1 MRRVCVFTVLSLS
14 AFWPLARAQDAK
26 KDPDQI
32 GLRDVS
38 KGMNFFSIEKE
49 MALGKQLSQRLEQH
63 SKLITDK
70 IIVEYVNR
78 LGQNLAKHS
87 DAKIPLTIKV
97 IEGDDPNAVTLP
109 GGFIYVQTGLIR
121 TADTEAELAAALA
134 HEIAHVAARH
144 GTRQASQSELTQL
157 ASIPL
162 FFVGGWGGI
171 CAMGA
176 STGATPMFLL
186 ASQRSNESEADL
198 LGLQYLYKSG
208 YDPLGMVDIF
218 EKIFSF
224 DERKQGRI
232 SQIFSTHPI
241 SGVRLVNVQKNIE
254 TMKPQPQYIVT
265 TSEFNDVQAR
275 LLALDWDRQPEP
287 AAPKAPTLHKA
298 GDQIANTKNL
308 VPQTDPRASQIKE
321 AYTVR

>member
-1 MRRVCVFTVLSLS
+1 
-14 AFWPLARAQDAK
+14 
-26 KDPDQI
+26 
-32 GLRDVS
+32 
-38 KGMNFFSIEKE
+38 
-49 MALGKQLSQRLEQH
+49 
-63 SKLITDK
+63 
-70 IIVEYVNR
+70 
-78 LGQNLAKHS
+78 
-87 DAKIPLTIKV
+87 
-97 IEGDDPNAVTLP
+97 
-109 GGFIYVQTGLIR
+109 
-121 TADTEAELAAALA
+121 
-134 HEIAHVAARH
+134 
-144 GTRQASQSELTQL
+144 
-157 ASIPL
+157 
-162 FFVGGWGGI
+162 
-171 CAMGA
+171 MGA

-321 AYTVR
+321 AYTTR